1 MPLNCLARDS
11 ATKRIGVEH
20 AIGRVLSID
29 LAALS
34 VVVPRC
40 LEMAGPLSR
49 GSRTCTLSAVATAL
63 TVRLSELPESLL
75 KLSLE
80 EVLLLMAVIG
90 LVVVLAWGTTL
101 LGALTTFNDWVGKK
115 YEEQRE
121 KNQRADDDN
130 E

>member
-1 MPLNCLARDS
+1 
-11 ATKRIGVEH
+11 
-20 AIGRVLSID
+20 
-29 LAALS
+29 
-34 VVVPRC
+34 
-40 LEMAGPLSR
+40 
-49 GSRTCTLSAVATAL
+49 
-63 TVRLSELPESLL
+63 
-75 KLSLE
+75 
-80 EVLLLMAVIG
+80 MAVIG